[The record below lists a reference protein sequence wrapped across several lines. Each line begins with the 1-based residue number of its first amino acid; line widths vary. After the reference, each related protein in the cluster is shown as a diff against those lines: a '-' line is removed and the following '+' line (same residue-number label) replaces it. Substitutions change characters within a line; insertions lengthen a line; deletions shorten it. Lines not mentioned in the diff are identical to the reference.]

1 MPNYRRAGVPGGSY
15 FFTVVTHNRQP
26 LLTTESFR
34 CALRE
39 AINEVRK
46 SQPFENDAWVLL
58 PDHMHCMWTLP
69 EGDQDFSKRWG
80 RSKAGVS
87 KRVILPSIEANA
99 RRESGLWQ
107 RRFWEHLIRDERD
120 FRNHLDYIHFNP
132 VKHGMVSKVT
142 DWPYSSFHR
151 YARAGIYP
159 EEWACDGVND
169 TVNGG
174 E

>member
-34 CALRE
+34 FALRE

-46 SQPFENDAWVLL
+46 SQPFEIDAWVLL

-80 RSKAGVS
+80 RIKAGVVVDAVKYS
-87 KRVILPSIEANA
+87 ELNAVINKLGNNYNEPVDIDIDANFMQDTAIKVKWNFDVLNEKDEFEFKRE
-99 RRESGLWQ
+99 
-107 RRFWEHLIRDERD
+107 
-120 FRNHLDYIHFNP
+120 
-132 VKHGMVSKVT
+132 
-142 DWPYSSFHR
+142 
-151 YARAGIYP
+151 
-159 EEWACDGVND
+159 
-169 TVNGG
+169 
-174 E
+174 